1 MAMEEGE
8 EEERRGRIGSVCLQA
23 NRGTKREGS
32 ADETPHASMIWIG
45 SRGLLGGV
53 WSAGPRVCSQSRA
66 MGGTP
71 LFRPSRDYSTEP
83 APAVL
88 TWRMGHNFCP

>member
-8 EEERRGRIGSVCLQA
+8 EEERRGRIESVCLQA

-53 WSAGPRVCSQSRA
+53 WSAGPQGMFSVARHGRDTPVSSVRGLQHRA
-66 MGGTP
+66 RTRRFDLAHGP
-71 LFRPSRDYSTEP
+71 
-83 APAVL
+83 
-88 TWRMGHNFCP
+88 